1 MASLNASSN
10 PKETVFL
17 GMGSNLGDREA
28 NLRHALELLSKH
40 MDVEK
45 VSSVYETEP
54 WGYADQP
61 FFLNCVCQ
69 GLTRLQPSDLLT
81 SAKAVESTLGREPTF
96 LYGPRLI
103 DIDILFYGDQVITE
117 EGLVIPHPR
126 LEERAFV
133 LAPLAEI
140 AGQFRH
146 PVLKLTVAELMRQL
160 DDGKETVNGLPKGI
174 SMWSAPISLSKVS

>member
-1 MASLNASSN
+1 MGPLNTSSSPN
-10 PKETVFL
+10 ETVFL

-28 NLRHALELLSKH
+28 NLRRALELLSKH
-40 MDVEK
+40 MDLEK
-45 VSSVYETEP
+45 VSSLYETEP
-54 WGYADQP
+54 WGHADQP

-69 GLTRLQPSDLLT
+69 GVTGLQPKDLLK
-81 SAKAVESTLGREPTF
+81 SAKAVESALGREPTF

-103 DIDILFYGDQVITE
+103 DIDILFYGDRVVAQ

-140 AGQFRH
+140 AGQFSH
-146 PVLKLTVAELMRQL
+146 PVLKLTVAQVLRQFE
-160 DDGKETVNGLPKGI
+160 DGRETVTGLPKGVKV
-174 SMWSAPISLSKVS
+174 WSSPISLSNVV